1 MEKKVGQL
9 LIDEVLKI
17 ATCCLFILLGV
28 WEENHRALKFY
39 LKMVF
44 LYLTNMF
51 LSWAMTRTDLLM
63 KLEIKKLTVYRTLK
77 T

>member
-1 MEKKVGQL
+1 ML
-9 LIDEVLKI
+9 SHIW
-17 ATCCLFILLGV
+17 LGV

-51 LSWAMTRTDLLM
+51 ILGDDKQTDLLM
-63 KLEIKKLTVYRTLK
+63 KLEIKNHCIIELK
-77 T
+77 DLKVLYLNP